1 MELNRNG
8 GVIMARGIRAIIL
21 NTDEDYA
28 VELRS
33 KLLTIEGMKIV
44 AEIDEPVLFDAAIK
58 QFSAELVVVNLD
70 PDPES
75 SIQTASQIIEHYPDL
90 TLFAISESDNPQ
102 LILQAMRSGFREFLL
117 RPFDQDQLVQ
127 AVSRI
132 SKNTAG
138 QSPTGKLICVVGAV
152 GGIGTTT
159 LATNLGC
166 ELANLGEKSAVIVD
180 LDICF
185 GHVATF
191 LDLSPQFNLADLCLT
206 LDSIDPAMIEKALLK
221 HDCGVSVL
229 SRPNHFVQAQ
239 QISAAN
245 LATVINAL
253 CGMFSYVICD
263 GPTRNDAVKPSV
275 LDLADT
281 TLFTTNLTVPA
292 IRNIDRVFQEMIREG
307 YNLDRNQLV
316 LSRYSNDNNSLSI
329 EDVEQSLNRK
339 IAFTIPEEPKV
350 VSAAVNTGQPLLEC
364 APKSKTREA
373 IRNIALK
380 LHDPNHEIESTK
392 GSGGIFAK
400 MLGR

>member
-1 MELNRNG
+1 
-8 GVIMARGIRAIIL
+8 MARGIRAIIL

-33 KLLTIEGMKIV
+33 KLLAIEGMKVV

-58 QFSAELVVVNLD
+58 QFSAELVIVNLD

-75 SIQTASQIIEHYPDL
+75 LIQTATQIIEHYPDL

-102 LILQAMRSGFREFLL
+102 LILQAMRIGFREFLL
-117 RPFDQDQLVQ
+117 RPIDEKQLGE
-127 AVSRI
+127 AVNRI
-132 SKNTAG
+132 SKTTSTQQQA
-138 QSPTGKLICVVGAV
+138 GKLICVVGAV

-166 ELANLGEKSAVIVD
+166 ELATLGEKSAVIVD
-180 LDICF
+180 LDIYF

-191 LDLSPQFNLADLCLT
+191 LDLSPQFSIADLCLT

-229 SRPNHFVQAQ
+229 SRPSHFAQAQ

-245 LATVINAL
+245 VATVISAL
-253 CGMFSYVICD
+253 CNMFSYVICD
-263 GPTRNDAVKPSV
+263 GPTRNDAVKPCV

-281 TLFTTNLTVPA
+281 TLITTNLTVPA
-292 IRNIDRVFQEMIREG
+292 VRNIDRVLQEMAREG

-316 LSRYSNDNNSLSI
+316 LSRYSNDHNSLSI

-339 IAFTIPEEPKV
+339 IAYTIPEETKV
-350 VSAAVNTGQPLLEC
+350 VSAAINTGQPLLEC

-373 IRNIALK
+373 IRNIATK
-380 LHDPNHEIESTK
+380 LHNPQEAEESAK
-392 GSGGIFAK
+392 GSGLFAR

>member
-1 MELNRNG
+1 
-8 GVIMARGIRAIIL
+8 MARGIRAIIL

-33 KLLTIEGMKIV
+33 KLLSIEGMKVV

-70 PDPES
+70 PDPEAL
-75 SIQTASQIIEHYPDL
+75 IQTATQIIEHYPDL
-90 TLFAISESDNPQ
+90 TLFAVSESDNPQ
-102 LILQAMRSGFREFLL
+102 LILQAMRIGFREFLL
-117 RPFDQDQLVQ
+117 RPIDEKQLEEAVNRITRTTSTQQQ
-127 AVSRI
+127 A
-132 SKNTAG
+132 
-138 QSPTGKLICVVGAV
+138 GKLICVVGAV

-166 ELANLGEKSAVIVD
+166 ELAALGEKSAVIVD
-180 LDICF
+180 LDIYF

-191 LDLSPQFNLADLCLT
+191 LDLSPQFSIADLCLT
-206 LDSIDPAMIEKALLK
+206 LDAIDPAMIEKALLK

-229 SRPNHFVQAQ
+229 SRPNHFAQAQ

-245 LATVINAL
+245 VATVISAL
-253 CGMFSYVICD
+253 CNMFSYVICD
-263 GPTRNDAVKPSV
+263 GPTRNDAVKPCV

-281 TLFTTNLTVPA
+281 TLITTNLTVPA
-292 IRNIDRVFQEMIREG
+292 VRNIDRVLQEMAREG

-316 LSRYSNDNNSLSI
+316 LSRYSSDHNSLSI

-339 IAFTIPEEPKV
+339 IAYTIPEETKI
-350 VSAAVNTGQPLLEC
+350 VSAAINTGQPLLEC

-373 IRNIALK
+373 IRNIATK
-380 LHDPNHEIESTK
+380 LHNPQEADGSAK
-392 GSGGIFAK
+392 GSGGLFAR